1 VLGVGLLAGS
11 AAWAQ
16 TAAAPP
22 ESKTTQSATDSQ
34 FDISDLIRAV
44 LHKPAPDNSDEQK
57 PKSGTIAPIIGYSP
71 STALTFG
78 VAGQRASRRGDP
90 GTTSLSSLVTSL
102 TFSTKKQT
110 ELFARF
116 ALFTE
121 NDRWFVEGDNRFLW
135 TSQDAYGLG
144 TSSTPASRLN
154 MRYDYFRVSETM
166 YRAIGRRVFGG
177 VGFHFG
183 AHTNVRPGE
192 DAEAAFDQS
201 PYIAYS
207 TEHGFPLDSQQ
218 SVGVSLNVLADRRDN
233 PINATRGWR
242 ASSSYRAFIKG
253 LLGGD
258 SDWQELNVDARAY
271 RAIDSR
277 ARQVLAFWLFSDFVV
292 GGVAPYLDLPST
304 GMDTSGRSGR
314 GYGEGRFRGE
324 RLMYGE
330 IEYRATVTSNG
341 LIGLVAFLNTTTV
354 TNLETGERLFDSFA
368 PGGGA
373 GLRLLLNKRSRTNV
387 CVDVGFGKQRSHGLY
402 LGVQEA
408 F

>member
-1 VLGVGLLAGS
+1 MLGVGLLASS

-16 TAAAPP
+16 TAAAPA
-22 ESKTTQSATDSQ
+22 ESQTTSAADSK
-34 FDISDLIRAV
+34 FDVRDLIRAV
-44 LHKPAPDNSDEQK
+44 LHKPPPDDKGEQK
-57 PKSGTIAPIIGYSP
+57 NRQGTIAPVIGYMP

-78 VAGQRASRRGDP
+78 VAGQAAFRRGDP
-90 GTTSLSSLVTSL
+90 TTTSLSSTVTSL
-102 TFSTKKQT
+102 TFSTKRQT
-110 ELFARF
+110 SVFARF
-116 ALFTE
+116 GLFAE
-121 NDRWFVEGDNRFLW
+121 DDRWFVKGDNRFLW
-135 TSQDAYGLG
+135 TSQDTYGLG
-144 TSSTPASRLN
+144 TSSAPAGRLN
-154 MRYDYFRVSETM
+154 MRYDYFRVSETV

-192 DAEAAFDQS
+192 DAEAAWDQS
-201 PYIAYS
+201 PYAAYS
-207 TEHGFPLDSQQ
+207 AQHGFPLDSQQ
-218 SVGVSLNVLADRRDN
+218 SVGLSLDVLADRRDN

-242 ASSSYRAFIKG
+242 ASSSYRVFVKG

-258 SDWQELNVDARAY
+258 SNWQELNVDARSY
-271 RAIDSR
+271 RAIDSSS
-277 ARQVLAFWLFSDFVV
+277 RQVLALWFFGDFVV

-304 GMDTSGRSGR
+304 GMDTYGRSGR

-341 LIGLVAFLNTTTV
+341 LIGVVAFLNTTTV
-354 TNLETGERLFDSFA
+354 TNLQAGEHLFDSFA
-368 PGGGA
+368 PGAGA
-373 GLRLLLNKRSRTNV
+373 GFRLLLSKRSGTNV
-387 CVDVGFGKQRSHGLY
+387 CLDFGFGKQRSHGVY